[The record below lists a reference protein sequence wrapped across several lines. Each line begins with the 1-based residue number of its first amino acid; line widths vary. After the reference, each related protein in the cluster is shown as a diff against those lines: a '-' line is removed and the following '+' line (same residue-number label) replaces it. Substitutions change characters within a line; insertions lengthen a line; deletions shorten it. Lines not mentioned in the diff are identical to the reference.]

1 MKKQDTKKN
10 TEVTAPK
17 GKILKGVVVS
27 NKMKDTVVVLVE
39 RFVKHPRYG
48 KYIQRRKRYKAHD
61 GGNTLDIGAKVSI
74 QETKPISKEKRHIV
88 ITQ

>member
-1 MKKQDTKKN
+1 MKTQDTQKN
-10 TEVTAPK
+10 TEVEVSK

-61 GGNTLDIGAKVSI
+61 GGNTLEIGTKVSI